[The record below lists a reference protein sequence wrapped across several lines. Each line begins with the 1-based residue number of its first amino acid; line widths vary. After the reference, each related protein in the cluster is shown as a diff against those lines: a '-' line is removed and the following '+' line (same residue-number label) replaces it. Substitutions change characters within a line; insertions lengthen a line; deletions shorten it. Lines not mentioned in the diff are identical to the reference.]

1 MTYLSMV
8 DSGDEEL
15 DATTLGPNDYVM
27 VKVASKKAIR
37 HYVGMIV
44 KPADAFAGEFEVTF
58 LKCSQKSVTA
68 NRFTVPD
75 IITSLMCRLGHCCAL
90 ACS

>member
-1 MTYLSMV
+1 MTDLSMV

-27 VKVASKKAIR
+27 VTFASKKATR

-44 KPADAFAGEFEVTF
+44 KPADEFEITF
-58 LKCSQKSVTA
+58 
-68 NRFTVPD
+68 
-75 IITSLMCRLGHCCAL
+75 
-90 ACS
+90 